1 MYTLNARVTDFEQRR
16 LCTNAD
22 GSCNVCNI
30 TCFDATTV
38 SRYLSHFIAII
49 GAQFQ

>member
-38 SRYLSHFIAII
+38 SRYLNFSRALVDR
-49 GAQFQ
+49 